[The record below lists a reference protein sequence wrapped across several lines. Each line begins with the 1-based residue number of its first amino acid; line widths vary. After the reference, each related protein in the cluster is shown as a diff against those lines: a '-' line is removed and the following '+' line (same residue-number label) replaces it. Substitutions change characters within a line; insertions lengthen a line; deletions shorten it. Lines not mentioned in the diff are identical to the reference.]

1 MMKVRDATNGQYVKT
16 HGMRNSRIYRV
27 WCSMKS
33 RCYNENNPSFPYYG
47 GRGIVLCNDWKND
60 FGAFNQWA
68 MNNGYQD
75 GLTID
80 RIDNNKGYFPENCRW
95 VTQKIQNRNY
105 SRNHLLTYNGETMC
119 LVDMAKKYGI
129 NRATLSLRLKNGIS
143 LKDALKTEDRRT
155 TRWTK

>member
-1 MMKVRDATNGQYVKT
+1 M
-16 HGMRNSRIYRV
+16 
-27 WCSMKS
+27 
-33 RCYNENNPSFPYYG
+33 
-47 GRGIVLCNDWKND
+47 CNDWKND

-119 LVDMAKKYGI
+119 LADMAKKIRNQPSYTFTPFEKW
-129 NRATLSLRLKNGIS
+129 NFAERCT
-143 LKDALKTEDRRT
+143 
-155 TRWTK
+155 

>member
-1 MMKVRDATNGQYVKT
+1 MKARDATNGQYVKT
-16 HGMRNSRIYRV
+16 HGMENSRIYRV

-33 RCYNENNPSFPYYG
+33 RCYNENNPSFPHYG

-60 FGAFNQWA
+60 FVAFNQWA

-119 LVDMAKKYGI
+119 LADMAKKYGI
-129 NRATLSLRLKNGIS
+129 NRATLSLRLKNGIP